1 LGAARRRDVNPRR
14 CLNAL
19 VLAACATTPAQ
30 SPGIAEYPT
39 TLSSPASHPGN
50 FIRRQ
55 KLVVEYQ
62 RNRRG
67 FEAVLQKKDDEI
79 TLVGLTP
86 FGTKAFV
93 LTQTGVEVHFT
104 TYFAQAVQFPPRY
117 MLNDV
122 SRTYFGG
129 IGDRAL
135 SDGEHQ
141 ADRDGERIWERW
153 KDGRLME
160 RRFTRVAADPP
171 GQIVISYVGGMEG
184 SRSPALVEFDNGWL
198 GYHLS
203 VSTLSEEAL

>member
-1 LGAARRRDVNPRR
+1 VNGQR
-14 CLNAL
+14 CLKAL
-19 VLAACATTPAQ
+19 VLAACATTPAHG
-30 SPGIAEYPT
+30 PAIPEYPT
-39 TLSSPASHPGN
+39 MLSSPASHPGN

-55 KLVVEYQ
+55 KLVVEY
-62 RNRRG
+62 RGNTRG
-67 FEAVLQKKDDEI
+67 FEAVLQKKNDEI

-93 LTQTGVEVHFT
+93 LTQTGVEVRFT
-104 TYFAQAVQFPPRY
+104 TYFAQAMPFPPRY

-129 IGDRAL
+129 IGDQAL

-141 ADRDGERIWERW
+141 VDRDGERIWERW
-153 KDGRLME
+153 KDGRLMQ
-160 RRFTRVAADPP
+160 RRFTRVAGDPP

-184 SRSPALVEFDNGWL
+184 SRSPALIEFDNGWL

-203 VSTLSEEAL
+203 VSTLSEEVL